1 VQLPIFTA
9 GRVEANIAANDA
21 RLDAASAE
29 YDKAVLRALKDVEN
43 AYGTKYG
50 LDRRAV
56 AIATALSHAR
66 RNQRL
71 RSGYTTAEPKPS
83 GRSERATRRLRTRRR
98 THPDSNGQAAAAVQL
113 YRALG
118 GGS

>member
-1 VQLPIFTA
+1 MQLPIFTA

-66 RNQRL
+66 RNQK
-71 RSGYTTAEPKPS
+71 TAV
-83 GRSERATRRLRTRRR
+83 G
-98 THPDSNGQAAAAVQL
+98 L
-113 YRALG
+113 YDG
-118 GGS
+118 GAKTFGTF